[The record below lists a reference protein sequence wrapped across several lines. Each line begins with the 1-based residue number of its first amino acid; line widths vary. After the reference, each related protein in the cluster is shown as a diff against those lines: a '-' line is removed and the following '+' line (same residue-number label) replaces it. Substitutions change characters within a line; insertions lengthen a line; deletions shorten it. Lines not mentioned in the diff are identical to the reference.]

1 MVIICLI
8 ILVQQIP
15 LAFRVSQFLKRTRLL
30 VLLLQVTSINFVG
43 AHVTAAGTGAGVTVT
58 FLGAGVG
65 IASSG
70 TQIGYGITNINFIGA
85 GNTFEVNGQTID
97 VSINSGSNTFW
108 SKDTTYS
115 SGIVTTGR
123 VGIGSTLPITDE
135 GLDTRGV
142 VKTDSLFAT
151 KKVLDKD
158 VETYD
163 GYNSF
168 AAANLAIGAGNSIT
182 VVDGATLT
190 VLDVIE
196 TPVNATLGVFD
207 DGVNV
212 GYGITRLNFT
222 GANNSVSL
230 ASPTSVDID
239 IDAGVGIYS
248 GGQVI
253 LFGVTAFNFVGAA
266 NTFAV
271 NDGVLSVSI
280 NSGSGGKFEENAVG
294 IHTVDRVGIG
304 STLPHTG
311 TALDVEGIIKTHTF
325 FANKAVVDQDVTT
338 IAGYNMFGAGPISIE
353 SGRVINVVDD
363 STMSVLD
370 AYSVPTGTRWSRNST
385 GIHTS
390 LNVGI
395 GTSTA
400 NGAADPNN
408 TFILNAGIVTANYY
422 YGDGRFLSNVGVAVS
437 NSAPSNPENGN
448 LWWSETLG
456 RGFIYYN
463 NGTSAQWV
471 DFAPGT
477 GGGGGSVAVTGSGTL
492 FSTNQTLTGIHTTST
507 VVGLGTTAPRFQ
519 LEVGPVGAAGTSLW
533 VNGNARVTGI
543 LTVGT
548 GSIVLD
554 GNKNENHHRSRSNH

>member
-1 MVIICLI
+1 
-8 ILVQQIP
+8 
-15 LAFRVSQFLKRTRLL
+15 
-30 VLLLQVTSINFVG
+30 
-43 AHVTAAGTGAGVTVT
+43 
-58 FLGAGVG
+58 
-65 IASSG
+65 
-70 TQIGYGITNINFIGA
+70 GITNINFIGA
-85 GNTFEVNGQTID
+85 GNTFEVNGQSID
-97 VSINSGSNTFW
+97 VSINSGGNTFW

-253 LFGVTAFNFVGAA
+253 SF
-266 NTFAV
+266 
-271 NDGVLSVSI
+271 
-280 NSGSGGKFEENAVG
+280 
-294 IHTVDRVGIG
+294 
-304 STLPHTG
+304 
-311 TALDVEGIIKTHTF
+311 
-325 FANKAVVDQDVTT
+325 
-338 IAGYNMFGAGPISIE
+338 
-353 SGRVINVVDD
+353 
-363 STMSVLD
+363 
-370 AYSVPTGTRWSRNST
+370 
-385 GIHTS
+385 
-390 LNVGI
+390 
-395 GTSTA
+395 
-400 NGAADPNN
+400 
-408 TFILNAGIVTANYY
+408 
-422 YGDGRFLSNVGVAVS
+422 
-437 NSAPSNPENGN
+437 
-448 LWWSETLG
+448 
-456 RGFIYYN
+456 
-463 NGTSAQWV
+463 
-471 DFAPGT
+471 
-477 GGGGGSVAVTGSGTL
+477 
-492 FSTNQTLTGIHTTST
+492 
-507 VVGLGTTAPRFQ
+507 
-519 LEVGPVGAAGTSLW
+519 
-533 VNGNARVTGI
+533 
-543 LTVGT
+543 
-548 GSIVLD
+548 
-554 GNKNENHHRSRSNH
+554 